1 MIGKHYVVTGGTSGL
16 GLEIVKA
23 LLSHGAKVTLIIR
36 DIEKYQSL
44 SLNKYKGQIQTIC
57 CDLEQQNDI
66 IALTSQWSETIDG
79 IIYSSGLGYFKSI
92 AAHSNKEMI
101 ETYAVNLLGFH
112 LLFYGLAP
120 YLVNGASI
128 VAISSQAAF
137 VTQAHAAHYSASK
150 AALNASLNAL
160 RIESPELHVMVVNAG
175 PIRTPFHKKAD
186 PTMTYATKYSRLMI
200 EPEQLAHRVI
210 KGIIRKEQ
218 EINQPTWMHQML
230 KIYQLAPRTFER
242 IFAPLFKNKM

>member
-44 SLNKYKGQIQTIC
+44 SLNKYKGHIQTIC

-66 IALTSQWSETIDG
+66 IALASQWSETIDG
-79 IIYSSGLGYFKSI
+79 II

-160 RIESPELHVMVVNAG
+160 RIESPELHIMVVNAG

-218 EINQPTWMHQML
+218 EINQPTWMHQLL